1 MSDQFA
7 ESCNVEASMPDFA
20 HWSVFF
26 AATIILLLVP
36 GPSVMYVVA
45 RGIDQGYRAA
55 VFSSLGLGLGD
66 LLQVVC
72 AAVGLS
78 ALLAS
83 SVVLLSIAKYVG
95 AAYLV
100 FLGVRRLLE
109 TNASALPTSGG
120 REHTPRRIPSRSL
133 IIQGF
138 LALNPKTAL
147 FFLALF
153 PQFVA
158 PNAGPAWLQILLFGC
173 VFVALGFI
181 TNSLYGCLGGKVLG
195 SLARRSNRFQ
205 NASRFV
211 SGGTLIAL
219 GVAAAVTHTS
229 RLCLCDDQ
237 TRRIDRC

>member
-1 MSDQFA
+1 
-7 ESCNVEASMPDFA
+7 MPDLA

-26 AATIILLLVP
+26 AATIVLLLIP

-55 VFSSLGLGLGD
+55 VFSSLGLCLGD

-83 SVVLLSIAKYVG
+83 SVVFFAIAKDAG
-95 AAYLV
+95 GAYLI

-109 TNASALPTSGG
+109 KNALVLPTSAGG
-120 REHTPRRIPSRSL
+120 EYTSPRIPSRSL

-147 FFLALF
+147 FFVALF
-153 PQFVA
+153 PQFVT
-158 PNAGPAWLQILLFGC
+158 PNAGPAWLQILFFGW
-173 VFVALGFI
+173 VFVTVGFI
-181 TNSLYGCLGGKVLG
+181 TNSLYGCLGGKLLG

-205 NASRFV
+205 NAARFL

-219 GVAAAVTHTS
+219 GIAAATAHMS
-229 RLCLCDDQ
+229 HGAS
-237 TRRIDRC
+237 

>member
-7 ESCNVEASMPDFA
+7 ESCNLEALMPDFA

-26 AATIILLLVP
+26 ATTIILLLIP

-83 SVVLLSIAKYVG
+83 SVVFFTIAKYAG
-95 AAYLV
+95 AAYLI
-100 FLGVRRLLE
+100 FLGVHRLLE
-109 TNASALPTSGG
+109 KNTLALPTSGG
-120 REHTPRRIPSRSL
+120 RDHIPRQVASRSL

-158 PNAGPAWLQILLFGC
+158 PNAGPAWLQILFFGWA
-173 VFVALGFI
+173 FVVLGFI
-181 TNSLYGCLGGKVLG
+181 TNSLYGCLGGKLLG

-205 NASRFV
+205 NATRFI

-219 GVAAAVTHTS
+219 GVAAALTHAS
-229 RLCLCDDQ
+229 RGAV
-237 TRRIDRC
+237 

>member
-1 MSDQFA
+1 
-7 ESCNVEASMPDFA
+7 MPDFA
-20 HWSVFF
+20 HWSLFF
-26 AATIILLLVP
+26 AATIILLLIP

-83 SVVLLSIAKYVG
+83 SVVFFAIAKYAG
-95 AAYLV
+95 AAYLI

-109 TNASALPTSGG
+109 KSALVLPTSAGG
-120 REHTPRRIPSRSL
+120 EHTPRRIPSRSL

-153 PQFVA
+153 PQFVTQS
-158 PNAGPAWLQILLFGC
+158 AGPAWLQILFFGW
-173 VFVALGFI
+173 VFVALGFV
-181 TNSLYGCLGGKVLG
+181 TNSLYGCLGGKLLG
-195 SLARRSNRFQ
+195 SLSRRSNRYH
-205 NASRFV
+205 NATRFV

-219 GVAAAVTHTS
+219 GVAAALTHTP
-229 RLCLCDDQ
+229 RGA
-237 TRRIDRC
+237 I

>member
-1 MSDQFA
+1 
-7 ESCNVEASMPDFA
+7 MPDLA

-26 AATIILLLVP
+26 AATIVLLLIP

-55 VFSSLGLGLGD
+55 VFSSLGLCLGD

-83 SVVLLSIAKYVG
+83 SVVFFAIAKYAG
-95 AAYLV
+95 GAYLI
-100 FLGVRRLLE
+100 FLGVRRLIEKNALAWP
-109 TNASALPTSGG
+109 ASADG
-120 REHTPRRIPSRSL
+120 EHTSPRIPSRSL

-147 FFLALF
+147 FFVALF

-158 PNAGPAWLQILLFGC
+158 PNAGAAWLQILFFGC
-173 VFVALGFI
+173 AFIAIGFI
-181 TNSLYGCLGGKVLG
+181 TNSLYGCLGGKLLG
-195 SLARRSNRFQ
+195 SLARRSYRFQ
-205 NASRFV
+205 NATRFL
-211 SGGTLIAL
+211 SGGALIAL
-219 GVAAAVTHTS
+219 GIAAASAQMS
-229 RLCLCDDQ
+229 RL
-237 TRRIDRC
+237 

>member
-1 MSDQFA
+1 
-7 ESCNVEASMPDFA
+7 MPDFA

-26 AATIILLLVP
+26 AATIILLLIP

-83 SVVLLSIAKYVG
+83 SVVFFAIAKYAG
-95 AAYLV
+95 AAYLI

-109 TNASALPTSGG
+109 KSALVLPTSAGG
-120 REHTPRRIPSRSL
+120 EQTPRRIPSRSL

-153 PQFVA
+153 PQFVT
-158 PNAGPAWLQILLFGC
+158 PNAGPAWLQILFFGW
-173 VFVALGFI
+173 VFVVLGFI
-181 TNSLYGCLGGKVLG
+181 TNSLYGCLGGKLLG

-205 NASRFV
+205 NATRFI

-219 GVAAAVTHTS
+219 GVAAALTHTS
-229 RLCLCDDQ
+229 HRA
-237 TRRIDRC
+237 I